1 MKANRLFCAV
11 LAAGLGLVAITA
23 TTEAQAQPKGK
34 KEAPQAAPAAEAFA
48 KKSIALSPAGVAFGM
63 SVKQVSEQIDKVL
76 DDVYRPLYKQISPG
90 VKMKALD
97 AALAEEKSMFRRSR
111 IDFGKLPTG
120 IDASPL
126 KGEYSYQ
133 NKEAMMSFTREG
145 RIRYFFF
152 IQDRLWK
159 IVDEHK
165 LSEKGPLGK
174 DFVEAVGKLAKMY
187 GVPGR
192 LQAADPSKG
201 RMSIEADWKD
211 TSSRLRAV
219 QRGDTGIAL
228 ITQELATENN
238 LTALRP
244 NKPVDDNAI
253 DPAVAA
259 ALSKGNPDSAGPP
272 PPPEKGKA
280 KKK

>member
-34 KEAPQAAPAAEAFA
+34 KEAPQASTAEAIA
-48 KKSIALSPAGVAFGM
+48 KKSIALSPAGMAFGM

-76 DDVYRPLYKQISPG
+76 DDVYRPLYKQVSPG

-97 AALAEEKSMFRRSR
+97 AALAEEKSTFRRSR

-126 KGEYSYQ
+126 KGEYSYL

-145 RIRYFFF
+145 RTRYFFF

-165 LSEKGPLGK
+165 LSETGPLGK
-174 DFVEAVGKLAKMY
+174 DFKTATDKLAAVY

-192 LQAADPSKG
+192 VLPADPSKG
-201 RMSIEADWKD
+201 RMADEVDWKD
-211 TSSRLRAV
+211 TSNRLRAV
-219 QRGDTGIAL
+219 RRGDSGIAL
-228 ITQELATENN
+228 ITQELATEMN
-238 LTALRP
+238 LATLRP
-244 NKPVDDNAI
+244 NKPVDDNTI

-259 ALSKGNPDSAGPP
+259 ALAKGNPDSGPP
-272 PPPEKGKA
+272 PAPEKGKA
-280 KKK
+280 PKKK